1 MDKSNKNILVIIP
14 AYNEERNIGEVI
26 RSIHTVVPSGK
37 VLVIDD
43 CSTDDTGDIA
53 VDSGA
58 LVVRHQINLG
68 YGSSLETGYLYALK
82 NGYDLVVQM
91 DGDGQHLAE
100 EIPALLDMES
110 IDEADIIIGSRYAGG
125 DGGYRPTFA
134 RRAGHRFFSVVYTLM
149 TGLKINDPTSGFQC
163 LNRNALDLYTR
174 SRFPDDYPDV
184 DVLLIAHFSGL
195 RIREIPVVMNDRTDG
210 VSMHSGLK
218 PLYYIVKMLLSVF
231 MAVLNHRRWIRRV
244 S

>member
-1 MDKSNKNILVIIP
+1 MDKNNKKIIIIIP
-14 AYNEERNIGEVI
+14 AYNEEQNIGEVI
-26 RSIHTVVPSGK
+26 RSILAIVPSGK

-43 CSTDDTGDIA
+43 CSTDNTGNIA
-53 VDSGA
+53 RHSGA
-58 LVVRHQINLG
+58 SVVRHRINLG
-68 YGSSLETGYLYALK
+68 YGSSLETGYLYALD

-91 DGDGQHLAE
+91 DGDGQHLPQ
-100 EIPALLDMES
+100 EISALLDEES
-110 IDEADIIIGSRYAGG
+110 SGEADIIIGSRYAGG
-125 DGGYRPTFA
+125 EGGYRPTFV
-134 RRAGHRFFSVVYTLM
+134 RRTGHWFFSVLYTLM

-163 LNRNALDLYTR
+163 LNRHALEIYTG

-195 RIREIPVVMNDRTDG
+195 RIREIPVVMIERTDG

-231 MAVLNHRRWIRRV
+231 MAVLNHRRWIKRV